1 MAQQKAQIAS
11 KNAGPVQSAS
21 ASPRAG
27 LTSVDSVKVKPA
39 KPAKAVQA
47 FRLDMGFIGKLHE
60 VNRGDSDRVIDQLI
74 QANGLTESVSEPVM
88 GHQEQEQG
96 AGYQVGSVVRV
107 PIGTLAED
115 PFNAR
120 EFYTVE
126 DLDEMSVSLS
136 ENGQLAPVAAYEK
149 EGKLWVFDGVKRL
162 KAARSS
168 GISHLRVDVQ
178 ARPGSD
184 LEIYMTSRRMNLERS
199 SQSALDDAVRWNGLI
214 EQQIVPSQ
222 QALAKLIG
230 KSEGYVSQVL
240 AINRIPRSVLAHMK
254 ERPKT
259 SEQMIAYKLSGIFKP
274 EAIQAHG
281 QDELSQLAKEIVNE
295 IAEKDLSRQ
304 EVDRLI
310 DRRLGAP
317 KQRARAEQQKFKCLG
332 RDGVFKTFPAK
343 GKVEFTVSGLSA
355 EQMVLVEEALRGLQ
369 AQMG

>member
-1 MAQQKAQIAS
+1 MSQQK
-11 KNAGPVQSAS
+11 
-21 ASPRAG
+21 
-27 LTSVDSVKVKPA
+27 T
-39 KPAKAVQA
+39 KPAKAPHTA
-47 FRLDMGFIGKLHE
+47 RLGMGFLGKLHE
-60 VNRGDSDRVIDQLI
+60 VNRQDSDRVFDELLQSRER
-74 QANGLTESVSEPVM
+74 NESVSEPVM
-88 GHQEQEQG
+88 AHREDEQG

-107 PIGTLAED
+107 PIANLSED
-115 PFNAR
+115 PLNAR

-126 DLDEMSVSLS
+126 DLDEMSLSLS
-136 ENGQLAPVAAYEK
+136 NNGQLAPIAAYEK
-149 EGKLWVFDGVKRL
+149 EGRLWVFDGVKRL

-168 GISHLRVDVQ
+168 GVSHLRVDVQ

-184 LEIYMTSRRMNLERS
+184 LDIYMTSRRMNLERS
-199 SQSALDDAVRWNGLI
+199 AQSALDDAVRWNGLI
-214 EQQIVPSQ
+214 EKQIVPSQ

-259 SEQMIAYKLSGIFKP
+259 SEQVIAYKLSGIFKP
-274 EAIQAHG
+274 EAVQIHG
-281 QDELSQLAKEIVNE
+281 QEELSQLAKEIVNE

-317 KQRARAEQQKFKCLG
+317 KQRARADQQKFKCLG
-332 RDGVFKTFPAK
+332 RDGVFKTFPDK

-369 AQMG
+369 AQMN